1 MTMDF
6 NKVHYMI
13 AVAELKSFS
22 KAAEKCFISQPAL
35 TRCIKNM
42 EEELG
47 VKLFDRSC
55 SPIRLTYAG
64 ERYLAGMREI
74 LAMKGRLDQEMAEIA
89 AAKKDRLVLG
99 MASTRCHTWLPRIL
113 PAFKAENPGVEVQLV
128 EGNSLTLE
136 QMLTKETIDI
146 FSLEPNRC

>member
-47 VKLFDRSC
+47 SAIWPVCGRSW
-55 SPIRLTYAG
+55 P
-64 ERYLAGMREI
+64 
-74 LAMKGRLDQEMAEIA
+74 
-89 AAKKDRLVLG
+89 
-99 MASTRCHTWLPRIL
+99 
-113 PAFKAENPGVEVQLV
+113 
-128 EGNSLTLE
+128 
-136 QMLTKETIDI
+136 
-146 FSLEPNRC
+146 